1 MRIANKYNL
10 WVVED
15 AACGFG
21 AKYRKRHVGNFGNT
35 GCFSFHPRKS
45 ITTGEGGMITT
56 NDDALARKLR
66 SMRDHGAAI
75 SDYQRHHGSKPFL
88 LPEFPYAGFNYR
100 MTDIQA
106 SIGVTQMNRANK
118 IVNER
123 RHLAEKYIKELQQLD
138 FFQLPIAENYFEH
151 GYQSFPCIYD
161 INNIN
166 SRDILSINNNRNN
179 FMDSLEKIGVS
190 TRPATH
196 AVHSFNTTGKNMK
209 YT

>member
-1 MRIANKYNL
+1 METL
-10 WVVED
+10 VVL
-15 AACGFG
+15 
-21 AKYRKRHVGNFGNT
+21 V
-35 GCFSFHPRKS
+35 FHPRKS

-123 RHLAEKYIKELQQLD
+123 T
-138 FFQLPIAENYFEH
+138 
-151 GYQSFPCIYD
+151 SF
-161 INNIN
+161 
-166 SRDILSINNNRNN
+166 S
-179 FMDSLEKIGVS
+179 
-190 TRPATH
+190 
-196 AVHSFNTTGKNMK
+196 
-209 YT
+209 